1 MFTGL
6 RRPRGAIVR
15 GRGVRG
21 KMMSGVGFRPK
32 SGWGGLLVAAVSFLL
47 LGCQKAAPSS
57 VSADASESNV
67 IAVETAVV
75 QERVLT
81 RGIAVMGTLN
91 AFEEMPL
98 AAKVDGRVQHIH
110 YDVGDRVLPGAV
122 LFELEDVDYRLALAQ
137 ARAAY
142 EGELLRLKLTR
153 LPQSVAEFERHLGQL
168 DTVAQVRANW
178 ELAEQEL
185 ARVEL
190 ETARGVGSPQSLD
203 AARARVKAARAAVE
217 LAETEGRVLWANAR
231 RLQAVLEEAQQR
243 WEETRVRAP
252 TPPLWSAWSAL
263 VGPAAN
269 PIRLAVAQR
278 SVGLGEMVRAMPV
291 TVAYR
296 LVLDQIL
303 KLQVPVPEKYRPQ
316 VNLEDQVELQVE
328 AWPQRR
334 FYGRVRR
341 IAPVVDPSTRTFAVE
356 IAVPNFDGA
365 LSAGGFAQAR
375 ILSPVPDTILTVPP
389 EAIVSFAGV
398 HKVFVVR
405 DGLARSVPVELG
417 IREKDWVEV
426 RGKLQAQ
433 DEVVVRGQLRLVD
446 GTPVRRNK

>member
-1 MFTGL
+1 
-6 RRPRGAIVR
+6 
-15 GRGVRG
+15 
-21 KMMSGVGFRPK
+21 
-32 SGWGGLLVAAVSFLL
+32 
-47 LGCQKAAPSS
+47 
-57 VSADASESNV
+57 
-67 IAVETAVV
+67 
-75 QERVLT
+75 
-81 RGIAVMGTLN
+81 
-91 AFEEMPL
+91 
-98 AAKVDGRVQHIH
+98 
-110 YDVGDRVLPGAV
+110 V

-365 LSAGGFAQAR
+365 LNAGGFAQAR